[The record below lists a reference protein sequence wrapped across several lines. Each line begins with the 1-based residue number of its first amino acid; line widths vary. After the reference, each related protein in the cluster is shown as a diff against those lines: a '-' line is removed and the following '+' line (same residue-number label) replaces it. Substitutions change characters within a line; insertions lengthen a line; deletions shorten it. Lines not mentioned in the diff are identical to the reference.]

1 MTDEDKKTIVSEPP
15 PPTDEIDNEWGDDDE
30 TLVRDAPSLSDPPRV
45 SVKSSPAPA
54 GSPSVKPQAAEP
66 AETAAAPVS
75 DPPVA
80 AAASPSEE
88 DEEEDEDEDEDEQ
101 DEEDEDE
108 DEDEDEQDEEDA
120 EASAQPLHRV
130 SAPGQDWIPEWA
142 PFAVLGALVCGSI
155 VIGLGLIGGSDA
167 KAGEEE
173 GKAEKAP
180 AASSAAKPLKPVKP
194 SGHP

>member
-101 DEEDEDE
+101 DEED
-108 DEDEDEQDEEDA
+108 A

-155 VIGLGLIGGSDA
+155 LIGLGLIGGSDA

>member
-30 TLVRDAPSLSDPPRV
+30 TLVRDAPSLSDPPKV
-45 SVKSSPAPA
+45 SVKSNPAPA
-54 GSPSVKPQAAEP
+54 ASPSVKPQAAEP
-66 AETAAAPVS
+66 AETAAAPIS

-80 AAASPSEE
+80 AASSPA
-88 DEEEDEDEDEDEQ
+88 EEEDEDEEDEDEQ

-108 DEDEDEQDEEDA
+108 EDEQDDA
-120 EASAQPLHRV
+120 EASAQPLH
-130 SAPGQDWIPEWA
+130 SATAPSQDWIPEWA
-142 PFAVLGALVCGSI
+142 PFAVLGVLVCGSI
-155 VIGLGLIGGSDA
+155 LIGLGLIGGSDA
-167 KAGEEE
+167 KAGEDE

-180 AASSAAKPLKPVKP
+180 AASAAAKPGKP